1 MARMKLGVLIS
12 GRGSNLLALIEACK
26 DENYPAEIALV
37 ISNRPDAGG
46 LEHARAANIDTLVVD
61 HKEFDSRQAFDDAI
75 HAGLVDANAE
85 LVCLAGFM
93 RLLDPEFVARWRNRM
108 LNIHPSLLPAYRGL
122 RTHERVIEDG
132 VRFTGCT
139 VHFVR
144 PEMDAGPI
152 VMQAVVPVRPDDTA
166 ASLSRRVL
174 DYEHRIYV
182 EAVRL
187 VASGQVRVS
196 GSRVT
201 GKSLDTP
208 EDGLISPVLP

>member
-12 GRGSNLLALIEACK
+12 GRGSNLQALIEAAK
-26 DENYPAEIALV
+26 KEDYPAEVVLV
-37 ISNRPDAGG
+37 ISNRHNAKG
-46 LEHARAANIDTLVVD
+46 LDHARSAGIETLVID
-61 HKEFDSRQAFDDAI
+61 HNDFESRQAFDDAV
-75 HAGLVDANAE
+75 HAGLVDAGVE

-93 RLLDPEFVARWRNRM
+93 RLLDPEFVARWHNRM

-122 RTHERVIEDG
+122 RTHERAIEDG

-152 VMQAVVPVRPDDTA
+152 VMQAVVPVRPTDTA
-166 ASLSRRVL
+166 VSLGRRVL
-174 DYEHRIYV
+174 DYEHRVYV
-182 EAVRL
+182 ESVRL
-187 VASGQVRVS
+187 VASGHVRVS

-201 GKSLDTP
+201 GKDLVIP
-208 EDGLISPVLP
+208 ENGLISPLQS